1 MEYSAAMELKD
12 ILAIRLR
19 ALMDARPELDTQ
31 TKLHKRTGLSQ
42 STVQRVLTR
51 QVHTGLDVLE
61 SLAKAFKVDPLSLIA
76 PIKEGSDA
84 VPIAPSTDEL
94 TLLKEW
100 RKLDEAEKHTVIGY
114 IGLVVARKA
123 PPPSENNSPIGLN
136 SVTTIPAAMVAAVQR
151 ASSRPP
157 AADHVKNLGNKNV
170 EKERGT
176 IARGRKK
183 S

>member
-42 STVQRVLTR
+42 STIQRVLTR
-51 QVHTGLDVLE
+51 QVHTGLDILE
-61 SLAKAFKVDPLSLIA
+61 ALAKAFHVDPLSLIA
-76 PIKEGSDA
+76 PIKEGADA
-84 VPIAPSTDEL
+84 GAVAPSADEL
-94 TLLKEW
+94 ILLNEW
-100 RKLDEAEKHTVIGY
+100 RKLTDEEKHTVSGY

-123 PPPSENNSPIGLN
+123 PTPAENNSPIGLN
-136 SVTTIPAAMVAAVQR
+136 SVTKIPAAMVAAVQR
-151 ASSRPP
+151 ASSRGLAP
-157 AADHVKNLGNKNV
+157 DYVKTLGKKNA

-176 IARGRKK
+176 AARGGKK
-183 S
+183 Y

>member
-1 MEYSAAMELKD
+1 MEYFAAMELKD

-61 SLAKAFKVDPLSLIA
+61 ALAKAFQVDPLSLIA
-76 PIKEGSDA
+76 PIKEGADA
-84 VPIAPSTDEL
+84 GTVAPSADEVILL
-94 TLLKEW
+94 TEW
-100 RKLDEAEKHTVIGY
+100 RKLNEDEKHTVAGY

-123 PPPSENNSPIGLN
+123 PAPAENNSPIGLT
-136 SVTTIPAAMVAAVQR
+136 SVTTVNAAMVAAVQR
-151 ASSRPP
+151 ASSRSLAP
-157 AADHVKNLGNKNV
+157 DYVKTLGNKNAD
-170 EKERGT
+170 KERKAAAG
-176 IARGRKK
+176 GRKK

>member
-1 MEYSAAMELKD
+1 MEYLPPMELKD

-19 ALMDARPELDTQ
+19 ALMDVRPELDTQ

-42 STVQRVLTR
+42 STVQRILTR

-84 VPIAPSTDEL
+84 SSVAPSTDEL
-94 TLLKEW
+94 ILLREW
-100 RKLDEAEKHTVIGY
+100 RKLSADEKHTVIGY
-114 IGLVVARKA
+114 VGLVVARKA
-123 PPPSENNSPIGLN
+123 PAPSENNSSSGLN
-136 SVTTIPAAMVAAVQR
+136 SVKNVPSAMVAAVQR
-151 ASSRPP
+151 ASSRSP
-157 AADHVKNLGNKNV
+157 APDYIKNLGKKNA
-170 EKERGT
+170 EQERDDT
-176 IARGRKK
+176 TKSRKR